1 MNCPAS
7 VRDRWTEPMNR
18 HSLRSPVVVTL
29 ETAPGH
35 KSQYLIRDLYKAM
48 AVMRWYKLKPLRDLR
63 GLSPG
68 IWLVT
73 ASAMARAHEHSDP
86 GTIEHAQDMF
96 AALAKA
102 AGVLAGL

>member
-1 MNCPAS
+1 M
-7 VRDRWTEPMNR
+7 
-18 HSLRSPVVVTL
+18 TL

-48 AVMRWYKLKPLRDLR
+48 AVMRWYKLRHLSDLR
-63 GLSPG
+63 VLSPG

-73 ASAMARAHEHSDP
+73 ASAMARAHEHPDP
-86 GTIEHAQDMF
+86 GTIEHARDMF